1 MSTEVLSQPRGSAP
15 APSPASGRTE
25 PGPGPRAK
33 DPYFSNAKFG
43 LIVLVVVG
51 HSWGPLFGDSETVR
65 AFYMTLYA
73 FHMPAFILL
82 CGYFS
87 RSFSARPHQLRRLV
101 TGVAAPYFIF
111 AILYGGMR
119 YFTEDE
125 FNPSLLTPY
134 YLLWFLAALFV
145 WRITAP
151 IWKMVRY
158 PLLVAIAISV
168 GASTMELPNELDLGR
183 ILQFLPFFVA
193 GLLLKREHFEKLR
206 HPAVR
211 IAGPILSLGILA
223 AAFFYGNDI
232 HIDWIYYT
240 AGATQLDVQWYTAIG
255 LKLVMLGA
263 AVVLMSTYF
272 ALVPHRQLWISRLG
286 EMTMYPFLLHGFFIK
301 TAEDGYD
308 LYDIPFVDSGTGA
321 VVITVAALALALL
334 LFSKP
339 VRWLTSPLV
348 EPKLNWIL
356 KQPPRPPSPGPS
368 VATRARAP
376 AGEKSAEPVRESDTA
391 KT

>member
-1 MSTEVLSQPRGSAP
+1 MSTEVLAQSRESTPTATP
-15 APSPASGRTE
+15 APET
-25 PGPGPRAK
+25 PRSSVGAAK
-33 DPYFSNAKFG
+33 DSYFSNAKLA

-51 HSWGPLFGDSETVR
+51 HSWGPLFSDSDTVR

-73 FHMPAFILL
+73 FHMPAFILV

-87 RSFSARPHQLRRLV
+87 RSFSAKPHQLRRLV

-158 PLLVAIAISV
+158 PLVVAIVISV
-168 GASTMELPNELDLGR
+168 GASTMELPKELDLGR

-193 GLLLKREHFEKLR
+193 GLLLKREHFQKLR
-206 HPAVR
+206 HPLVR
-211 IAGPILSLGILA
+211 VLGPILSLGVLA

-255 LKLVMLGA
+255 LKLVMLSA
-263 AVVLMSTYF
+263 AVVLIATFF
-272 ALVPHRQLWISRLG
+272 AWVPQRDLRITRLG

-301 TAEDGYD
+301 VAEDGYD
-308 LYDIPFVDSGTGA
+308 LYDIPFVDSGWGA
-321 VVITVAALALALL
+321 VVITASALTLAAL

-339 VRWLTSPLV
+339 VRWLASPLV

-356 KQPPRPPSPGPS
+356 KQAPRPPDKPRQPEPS
-368 VATRARAP
+368 GGDKDP
-376 AGEKSAEPVRESDTA
+376 AAKSS
-391 KT
+391 

>member
-1 MSTEVLSQPRGSAP
+1 MNTEVLSQSRGSTSSSTGTG
-15 APSPASGRTE
+15 PSPASDGKT
-25 PGPGPRAK
+25 AK
-33 DPYFSNAKFG
+33 DPYFSNAKMA

-51 HSWGPLFGDSETVR
+51 HSWGPLFGDSDTVR
-65 AFYMTLYA
+65 SFYMTLYA
-73 FHMPAFILL
+73 FHMPAFILV

-87 RSFSARPHQLRRLV
+87 RSFTARPDQLRRLV
-101 TGVAAPYFIF
+101 TGVMAPYLIF

-145 WRITAP
+145 WRLTAP

-158 PLLVAIAISV
+158 PLLVALVISV

-193 GLLLKREHFEKLR
+193 GLLLRREHFAMLTR
-206 HPAVR
+206 PVVR
-211 IAGPILSLGILA
+211 IVGTIASLGILA
-223 AAFFYGNDI
+223 AAYFYGHEI

-240 AGATQLDVQWYTAIG
+240 AGATQLDVQWYTALW
-255 LKLVMLGA
+255 LKLVMLA
-263 AVVLMSTYF
+263 TASILIVTFFSW
-272 ALVPHRQLWISRLG
+272 VPNRQLRITRLG
-286 EMTMYPFLLHGFFIK
+286 ELTMYPFLLHGFFIK
-301 TAEDGYD
+301 VAEDGYD
-308 LYDIPFVDSGTGA
+308 LYDVPFVDTGMGA
-321 VVITVAALALALL
+321 VVITLSAIALAFL

-339 VRWLTSPLV
+339 VRWLASPLV

-356 KQPPRPPSPGPS
+356 KSAPRPRKPSPTPRPE
-368 VATRARAP
+368 ADAAP
-376 AGEKSAEPVRESDTA
+376 AAPSRSEAESVRT
-391 KT
+391 